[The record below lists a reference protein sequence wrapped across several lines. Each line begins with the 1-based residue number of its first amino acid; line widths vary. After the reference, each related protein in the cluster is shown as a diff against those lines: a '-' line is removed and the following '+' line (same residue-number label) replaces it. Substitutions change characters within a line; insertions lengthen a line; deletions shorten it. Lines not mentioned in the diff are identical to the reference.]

1 MTRRVI
7 VALTGASGAV
17 YGIRALEML
26 RELPDVET
34 HLVLTKAARATIDH
48 ETDLA
53 VADVRALADVV
64 HSDGDLGAPISSGSF
79 RTAGMLVAPCSVKTL
94 SGIATSYDDT
104 LVVRAADVVLKERRP
119 LVLLLRETPL
129 HAGHIRLMADVT
141 ASGAIVMPPVPA
153 FYTRPVT
160 IADIVDHT
168 VGRALDA
175 LGIETD
181 HVQRWDGQR
190 GGPPAQPVDFDRI
203 ARNAAIGAEASEV
216 SRQTT
221 PSSR

>member
-1 MTRRVI
+1 VSEPRRVI
-7 VALTGASGAV
+7 IALTGASGAV
-17 YGIRALEML
+17 YGIRALELL
-26 RELPDVET
+26 RDDPGIET
-34 HLVLTKAARATIDH
+34 HLVLTKAARATIGY
-48 ETDLA
+48 ETDRS
-53 VADVRALADVV
+53 VAEVRALADVV

-79 RTAGMLVAPCSVKTL
+79 RTEGMLVAPCSVKTL

-104 LVVRAADVVLKERRP
+104 LVVRAADVVLKERRR

-175 LGIETD
+175 LGIDTD
-181 HVQRWDGQR
+181 AVQRWDG
-190 GGPPAQPVDFDRI
+190 
-203 ARNAAIGAEASEV
+203 ARDEDANV
-216 SRQTT
+216 HQL
-221 PSSR
+221 